1 MAYTLASEDL
11 AHVLKHAASA
21 WEGLRSKRIFLT
33 GATGFFGRWLLE
45 SIAYANDHLALGC
58 EVWLLVR
65 SPERFALQAP
75 HLAMRADFFQWHGD
89 VQSFAFPPGHFSH
102 VIHAATVS
110 SHYVSSEENV
120 DTVVNGTRHVLAFC
134 QAAGVERLLFVSSG
148 AVYGPQPPDM
158 PTLSE
163 TYLGGPDPTSLASAY
178 AESKRMAELLC
189 VIAARQSGFA
199 LTLARCFAFVGPYL
213 PLDTHFAIG
222 NFLRDVLAQRDIRI
236 LGHGQVVRSYLYAAD
251 LAVWLW
257 QILCRGKTGQAYNV
271 GSDQAISLQALADK
285 IRLHATAP
293 VTVHIAEQASPDM
306 PRQAYVPN
314 IDRARADLGL
324 EVRVSLDQAIART
337 LHWHRTHHLA
347 S

>member
-1 MAYTLASEDL
+1 MACTIASEDL
-11 AHVLKHAASA
+11 EHVLRHAANALES
-21 WEGLRSKRIFLT
+21 LRSKRIFIT
-33 GATGFFGRWLLE
+33 GATGFFGRWLIE
-45 SIAYANDHLALGC
+45 SIAHANDRLKLGC

-75 HLAMRADFFQWHGD
+75 HLAKRPDVFQWPGD
-89 VQSFAFPPGHFSH
+89 VRSFSFPPGRFSH

-120 DTVVNGTRHVLAFC
+120 DTIVNGTRHVLAFC
-134 QAAGVERLLFVSSG
+134 QAAGVARLLFVSSG
-148 AVYGPQPPDM
+148 AVYGPQPADM

-189 VIAARQSGFA
+189 VIAARQSGFEI
-199 LTLARCFAFVGPYL
+199 TVARCFAFVGPYL

-222 NFLRDVLAQRDIRI
+222 NFMRDVLAQRDIRI
-236 LGHGQVVRSYLYAAD
+236 LGHGQVIRSYLYAAD

-257 QILCRGKTGQAYNV
+257 QILCKGQTGQAYNV
-271 GSDQAISLQALADK
+271 GSDQAISLQVLAEK
-285 IRLHATAP
+285 LRTHATGP
-293 VTVHIAEQASPDM
+293 VVVRTSELALSGM

-314 IDRARADLGL
+314 IDRARMQLGL
-324 EVRVSLDQAIART
+324 EVRVSIDQAIIRT
-337 LHWHRTHHLA
+337 LGWHRTSHPA
-347 S
+347 